1 MLVFLDTEF
10 TQFEVPELISI
21 ALVAEDGREFYAEST
36 SYTRDKCSGFV
47 RETVVPLLG
56 RLPGAACTS
65 KEELAERLSAWFQGL
80 GESSIVVY
88 DFATDW
94 HLLAAAMR
102 GRESTSPINQYA
114 AALHLNGYTIC
125 HPEFEK
131 AQRAVYTPDWPLHHA
146 LADARALMA
155 GYRAWRLFMDKILR
169 IE

>member
-21 ALVAEDGREFYAEST
+21 ALVAEDGREFYAESNG
-36 SYTRDKCSGFV
+36 YTRDKCSGFV

-56 RLPGAACTS
+56 RVPGAACT
-65 KEELAERLSAWFQGL
+65 KKELAERLTEWFQGL
-80 GESSIVVY
+80 GEPSIVIY

-94 HLLAAAMR
+94 DLLAKAMP
-102 GRESTSPINQYA
+102 GSESTSPIQKYA

-131 AQRAVYTPDWPLHHA
+131 AQRAIDE
-146 LADARALMA
+146 AR
-155 GYRAWRLFMDKILR
+155 G
-169 IE
+169 